1 MSAATIGSRF
11 QVVIPKEQRER
22 LGLKPNTQ
30 VNVEACGDGVM
41 IFPVRYS
48 NLRGLGKELS
58 ADEDPAD
65 YVARLRSEWCFASV
79 GIGQL
84 PEIG

>member
-1 MSAATIGSRF
+1 MSTATIGSRF

-22 LGLKPNTQ
+22 LGLKPNTR
-30 VNVEACGDGVM
+30 VNVEARGDGVM

-58 ADEDPAD
+58 VKEDPAD
-65 YVARLRSEWCFASV
+65 YVARLRSEW
-79 GIGQL
+79 GD
-84 PEIG
+84 EK